1 MPDTRITREKLK
13 NHWMYSSWKYLLM
26 VVIFIAGWNL
36 TYSVTEYRPPREK
49 RLEMYVLSTAY
60 NDEGLR
66 ALQEELAPEFVGL
79 EEGDMEAFTIFT
91 MNYGEEGDTYGPQV
105 LMTRLASW
113 EGDVY
118 LVNEET
124 LTSFIVQEL
133 ALPLDEYI
141 ADGTLNVEGYD
152 LETATRAEPAGEDED
167 GNVIYSG
174 ARHVYAL
181 PAQNMYGLLDEGLVD
196 NRGMYFV
203 VMSYTDKPETCI
215 ELLNVLSERF
225 VEDKPE
231 WLIAQEEQKRQEI
244 AELPTELTVDSLKA
258 QATAAPTEESAGDA
272 QAQPTAAPTPETQE

>member
-26 VVIFIAGWNL
+26 AVIFIAGWNL

-141 ADGTLNVEGYD
+141 ADGTLNVDGYD
-152 LETATRAEPAGEDED
+152 LETATRAEPAGEDDE

-174 ARHVYAL
+174 VRHVYAL
-181 PAQNMYGLLDEGLVD
+181 PAQPMYGLLDEGLVD

-203 VMSYTDKPETCI
+203 VMSYTDKAEKCM
-215 ELLNVLSERF
+215 ELLNVLSARF

-231 WLIAQEEQKRQEI
+231 WLIAQEEQKRREI

-258 QATAAPTEESAGDA
+258 QATAAPTEEPAGDA
-272 QAQPTAAPTPETQE
+272 QAQATAAPTPETQE